1 MSAPADQQW
10 PDDAICR
17 AEQHAPDDEDGTPD
31 RFTTPIEPDDRR
43 HQHRQG
49 SELGDAEHEHHCC
62 QHRSEWY
69 ACQGQT
75 KAAQHR
81 LSDRSHD
88 YAESDAADR
97 LACQKDGLFASL
109 AGETT
114 TEAADE
120 AGRALAASIEY
131 HGDNDGQ
138 DELYEQNPKAAQCAD
153 EPRRSAARVRRRLGH
168 KWLDPAGRGVCPSRG

>member
-1 MSAPADQQW
+1 MGAPADQQW
-10 PDDAICR
+10 SDDAICR
-17 AEQHAPDDEDGTPD
+17 AEQNAPDDEDGTPD
-31 RFTTPIEPDDRR
+31 RFTAPIEPDHRR

-49 SELGDAEHEHHCC
+49 SELGDAEHEHHCS
-62 QHRSEWY
+62 QYRSEWY

-114 TEAADE
+114 TE
-120 AGRALAASIEY
+120 
-131 HGDNDGQ
+131 
-138 DELYEQNPKAAQCAD
+138 K
-153 EPRRSAARVRRRLGH
+153 
-168 KWLDPAGRGVCPSRG
+168 AGRGGGGPARSLKDH